1 MCTVYG
7 DVVTVH
13 TTRDS
18 LDVMIRSARQVHYP
32 RHDCGCMSVLVGA

>member
-13 TTRDS
+13 ATRDL
-18 LDVMIRSARQVHYP
+18 LDMMIRSADKCAIRGVI
-32 RHDCGCMSVLVGA
+32 VVA

>member
-13 TTRDS
+13 TTRDL
-18 LDVMIRSARQVHYP
+18 LDVMIRSADKCAIR
-32 RHDCGCMSVLVGA
+32 GMIMAA